1 MAARWGTG
9 EETLTACNMDFFPLD
24 TLDETDELSS
34 RETLEAL
41 QSCLDLS
48 FFEDTPTIESKV
60 PDHDN
65 DATLLAALTEILD
78 NVEDENLSPFDILP
92 DSDLLSGQKGREQS
106 PLRKLL
112 GLSHSPTE
120 KDAPSRPLST
130 GKSLPR
136 IQTNSLQRSDGEEEE
151 DGSLTLSPVGP
162 DSCPDADLLDLEGLS
177 LLHPLTLEQTNEDCV
192 SISLGDLVRHMQ
204 PYCLP
209 VCVENEAGE
218 QIMPEGGIV
227 LEVVDQ
233 GENGEPILAIP
244 DINLPVSLKVKEQ
257 LSEKEQKVSDE
268 AEDSSEHIVVDDE
281 DDVTVNEAPVKIT
294 SPETTGVCLDV
305 KDEKTVKSQMEE
317 IKEKSPSRRKKK
329 CKQQSHPYPVEGRV
343 LRSSTARNAA
353 QELPKEPKR
362 KSVKEEK
369 KQKLPKVPPAST
381 QAPSLVKPKEKEL
394 CQTETQP
401 QTSTTAVI
409 SEVNVQQTKVK
420 SLSSRQDTVPL
431 SAKPGKSKD
440 SYSPTTM
447 SSQDS
452 SEASQQPVQAPTE
465 LGNVS
470 AAPPV
475 SLSPVSSE
483 IPTAAPCS
491 VTPEVMPSASEAVPP
506 AVPEPKPKAL
516 SLEEYR
522 RLRQQKRPAPV
533 EKQGNNSTKW
543 PSLPELP
550 KELPP
555 IPCLPH
561 PSPKDPRRP
570 ITQPP
575 KKEVE
580 EVKPAWQPR
589 GPCAPPTPEAL
600 LVPPAYMVAPSSK
613 VSAATSVP
621 KPQQTPEP
629 PSLPQKNPI
638 LVPNVVKDS
647 AMPQSVTT
655 QPAAPNVPKNFG
667 APNTQLA
674 SSVHGKCSPALTG
687 GMDGVDGVPISKPV
701 SPKCEEHTKTTL
713 KTTTDEI
720 KPTAA
725 TGSLPSVPQK
735 TTVVSQKVP
744 EVTALTSLNNIIA
757 SDSKSSKSTADVT
770 QLCSTPA
777 ASLSDSQSLKTKPVV
792 AETKETPTTPV
803 EAQRAKSPTQE
814 LIEAFTS
821 EIGIEAADLT
831 SLLEQFEETQAKE
844 EQCVSEVSGRAAA
857 VGNSSVELVPEKSV
871 VKRVKASD
879 ISSTAALT
887 PPATPPHQMWKPLAA
902 VALLGKSKAS
912 EASKSSPSKVI
923 QIEAQPLPSVR
934 PRSKPTL
941 AAATVAPDL
950 ACLDHDYCLPNKG
963 TPTAEPGKRWN
974 IKQQSFITIKP
985 IRQHTPTTTQTTPGA
1000 LASSLQ
1006 STINQVVLTKTQ
1018 VCPMKPLEPKANRLD
1033 ESSVMETPD
1042 ASPTRLE
1049 TELKERSPRRGPL
1062 GRSYRRHAASRTPS
1076 PGCSPEERTR
1086 GRSRKRSHHSP
1097 SPMSSCSESDSDS
1110 SRSRSRSHSPT
1121 KKRYRHQSSSS
1132 SSSRSSY
1139 RHSVSRS
1146 PPRRRRYSYSS
1157 SRSGSWSRSR
1167 SRSLSPQR
1175 RDQWSKGRRLYSPSY
1190 RPSYGHAPKP
1200 NAEEVKRRKEKAIEE
1215 RRIVYVG
1222 KIRGTMTQKE
1232 LKERFSYFGEIE
1244 ECTLHFRDHGDNYG
1258 FVTYYNTKD
1267 AFTAIENG
1275 SKLRKPD
1282 ELPFDLCFG
1291 GRRQFCQSNY
1301 ADLDSSREY
1310 EPTPAKGKYHALDF
1324 DTLLRQA
1331 QQNLKR

>member
-1 MAARWGTG
+1 M
-9 EETLTACNMDFFPLD
+9 
-24 TLDETDELSS
+24 
-34 RETLEAL
+34 
-41 QSCLDLS
+41 
-48 FFEDTPTIESKV
+48 
-60 PDHDN
+60 
-65 DATLLAALTEILD
+65 
-78 NVEDENLSPFDILP
+78 
-92 DSDLLSGQKGREQS
+92 
-106 PLRKLL
+106 
-112 GLSHSPTE
+112 
-120 KDAPSRPLST
+120 
-130 GKSLPR
+130 
-136 IQTNSLQRSDGEEEE
+136 QRSDGEEEE

-162 DSCPDADLLDLEGLS
+162 DADLLDWEALS
-177 LLHPLTLEQTNEDCV
+177 LLHPLTLEQTNEDGV
-192 SISLGDLVRHMQ
+192 SISLGDLVRHIQ
-204 PYCLP
+204 PYCLS

-244 DINLPVSLKVKEQ
+244 DINLSVKEL

-281 DDVTVNEAPVKIT
+281 DDVTVNEAPMKIT
-294 SPETTGVCLDV
+294 SPEITGVCLDV

-329 CKQQSHPYPVEGRV
+329 KKCKQQSHPYPVEGRV
-343 LRSSTARNAA
+343 LRSGTIRNAA

-369 KQKLPKVPPAST
+369 KQKLTKVPPAST
-381 QAPSLVKPKEKEL
+381 QVPSLVKPKEKEL

-409 SEVNVQQTKVK
+409 SEVTVQQAKVK

-431 SAKPGKSKD
+431 SAKPGKSED

-447 SSQDS
+447 SSQDP

-465 LGNVS
+465 LGNVL

-483 IPTAAPCS
+483 IPTAAPIS
-491 VTPEVMPSASEAVPP
+491 VTPEVMPSASEVVAP

-533 EKQGNNSTKW
+533 EKQRNNSTKW

-555 IPCLPH
+555 IPCLPD

-570 ITQPP
+570 ITQPA

-600 LVPPAYMVAPSSK
+600 LAPPAYMVAPSSK

-629 PSLPQKNPI
+629 PSLPQKNPV

-647 AMPQSVTT
+647 AMPQNITT

-674 SSVHGKCSPALTG
+674 PSVDGKSSPALSG
-687 GMDGVDGVPISKPV
+687 GMDGVDGVPVSQPV
-701 SPKCEEHTKTTL
+701 SPKCEERTKTTL

-744 EVTALTSLNNIIA
+744 EVTALTSLNNTIE
-757 SDSKSSKSTADVT
+757 SDSKSSKSTADGT

-803 EAQRAKSPTQE
+803 EAQRAKSSTQE

-821 EIGIEAADLT
+821 EIG
-831 SLLEQFEETQAKE
+831 
-844 EQCVSEVSGRAAA
+844 
-857 VGNSSVELVPEKSV
+857 
-871 VKRVKASD
+871 
-879 ISSTAALT
+879 
-887 PPATPPHQMWKPLAA
+887 
-902 VALLGKSKAS
+902 
-912 EASKSSPSKVI
+912 
-923 QIEAQPLPSVR
+923 
-934 PRSKPTL
+934 
-941 AAATVAPDL
+941 
-950 ACLDHDYCLPNKG
+950 
-963 TPTAEPGKRWN
+963 
-974 IKQQSFITIKP
+974 
-985 IRQHTPTTTQTTPGA
+985 
-1000 LASSLQ
+1000 
-1006 STINQVVLTKTQ
+1006 
-1018 VCPMKPLEPKANRLD
+1018 
-1033 ESSVMETPD
+1033 
-1042 ASPTRLE
+1042 
-1049 TELKERSPRRGPL
+1049 ELK
-1062 GRSYRRHAASRTPS
+1062 
-1076 PGCSPEERTR
+1076 
-1086 GRSRKRSHHSP
+1086 
-1097 SPMSSCSESDSDS
+1097 
-1110 SRSRSRSHSPT
+1110 
-1121 KKRYRHQSSSS
+1121 
-1132 SSSRSSY
+1132 
-1139 RHSVSRS
+1139 
-1146 PPRRRRYSYSS
+1146 
-1157 SRSGSWSRSR
+1157 
-1167 SRSLSPQR
+1167 
-1175 RDQWSKGRRLYSPSY
+1175 
-1190 RPSYGHAPKP
+1190 
-1200 NAEEVKRRKEKAIEE
+1200 VKLVLKAL
-1215 RRIVYVG
+1215 V
-1222 KIRGTMTQKE
+1222 
-1232 LKERFSYFGEIE
+1232 
-1244 ECTLHFRDHGDNYG
+1244 
-1258 FVTYYNTKD
+1258 
-1267 AFTAIENG
+1267 
-1275 SKLRKPD
+1275 
-1282 ELPFDLCFG
+1282 CF
-1291 GRRQFCQSNY
+1291 
-1301 ADLDSSREY
+1301 
-1310 EPTPAKGKYHALDF
+1310 
-1324 DTLLRQA
+1324 
-1331 QQNLKR
+1331 